1 MFRRR
6 SRPTYS
12 LRAATAAAAVAN
24 CALKRGSMGK
34 VIEEH
39 GRPMPAVEVVTQS
52 YAITG
57 RCHGLTEQVRLID
70 ILNNPEETFLQFSNV
85 KVRDLPGS
93 TEVIAAEGPFLL
105 DKRSII
111 FARSLESPE
120 RETKRRETNR
130 VDYVE
135 KAKSK
140 LLVFAPPFRIS
151 GTAHLIKDADLSVA
165 LPRLFGSFLAM
176 TKVTIAHEKDASL
189 AWKDDFVVVNG
200 PRIEMVCASPPENGR
215 GRANAGRDQ
224 GDRGRSELQEMRI
237 DQ

>member
-6 SRPTYS
+6 SRSTYS

-24 CALKRGSMGK
+24 CALKRGKM
-34 VIEEH
+34 IEEP
-39 GRPMPAVEVVTQS
+39 GKQIPAVEVVTQS

-200 PRIEMVCASPPENGR
+200 PRIEMVCASPPE
-215 GRANAGRDQ
+215 GRDSVESECGQ
-224 GDRGRSELQEMRI
+224 EGIEVGRES
-237 DQ
+237 